1 MVESLPTTVINDD
14 ELYCVVTDVKRRE
27 YAVISGRLIATSA
40 LVPRFSPAE
49 VPAGFAPV
57 ELKKSAFVGIW
68 CDPTKPKLYWHR
80 EPAMKET
87 EPRVVKQDE
96 KAEPPNDQLNIAGIA
111 IAAASVT
118 ARKAVELR

>member
-1 MVESLPTTVINDD
+1 MVESLPATVIDED
-14 ELYCVVTDVKRRE
+14 ELYCVVTDVKHRE
-27 YAVISGRLIATSA
+27 YAIISGRLVATSA
-40 LVPRFSPAE
+40 LIPRFSPAE

-80 EPAMKET
+80 ELPAKEAT
-87 EPRVVKQDE
+87 PLVAKREE
-96 KAEPPNDQLNIAGIA
+96 KAEPPVDQLNIAGIA
-111 IAAASVT
+111 LAAAGVA